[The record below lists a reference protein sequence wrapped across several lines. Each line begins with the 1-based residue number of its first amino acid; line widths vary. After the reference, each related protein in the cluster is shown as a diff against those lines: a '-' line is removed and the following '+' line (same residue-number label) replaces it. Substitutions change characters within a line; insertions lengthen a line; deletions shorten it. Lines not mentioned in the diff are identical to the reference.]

1 MKIVTG
7 YTGTPHISSN
17 DDQAR
22 NQGIFGADNYILDV
36 GQKFNA
42 TLTDA
47 TTVTLEDGE
56 GMMQGVHFRIEP
68 GMTESVSISPG
79 TTGYNRIDLICARY
93 TKDAGTGVEDVSL
106 VVIEGTPTTSTA
118 SEPSYTEGDVLGGD
132 TLAEFPV
139 WKVTLS
145 GVTPTLT
152 SLATKITP
160 TSKKPTIEKVST
172 YEHTY
177 TVTSET
183 DSFAT
188 NLAVYVPKG
197 TYILFSTVSVAD
209 DVGIETKAS
218 ISDPNSHEDFA
229 SGEGKNGASCCCVV
243 KNDSQRLFR
252 FRISG
257 NCYVPGSGSRDVD
270 VVQRSVQIKLSD

>member
-7 YTGTPHISSN
+7 YTGTPHITSN
-17 DDQAR
+17 DDQGR
-22 NQGIFGADNYILDV
+22 NQGIFGRGAYVLDV
-36 GQKFNA
+36 GNQMNA
-42 TLTDA
+42 TMTDA
-47 TTVTLEDGE
+47 TTVTIEDGE

-68 GMTESVSISPG
+68 GTTETVLISPG
-79 TTGYNRIDLICARY
+79 ITGYNRIDLICARY
-93 TKDAGTGVEDVSL
+93 TKDVSTGIENVSL
-106 VVIEGTPTTSTA
+106 VVIEGTPTTGAA
-118 SEPSYTEGDVLGGD
+118 SEPSYTEGDILAGD
-132 TLAEFPV
+132 TLAEFPI

-152 SLATKITP
+152 SLTTKITP

-188 NLAVYVPKG
+188 NLSVSIPKG
-197 TYILFSTVSVAD
+197 TYILFSTVSVAG
-209 DVGIETKAS
+209 DVGIETKTS
-218 ISDPNSHEDFA
+218 IADPNSHEDFA

-243 KNDSQRLFR
+243 KNDSQRAFR

-257 NCYVPGSGSRDVD
+257 NCYVPSSGTRDVD

>member
-68 GMTESVSISPG
+68 GMTEAVSISPG
-79 TTGYNRIDLICARY
+79 TTGDNRIDLICARY

-132 TLAEFPV
+132 TLDEFPV

-197 TYILFSTVSVAD
+197 TY
-209 DVGIETKAS
+209 
-218 ISDPNSHEDFA
+218 
-229 SGEGKNGASCCCVV
+229 KNV
-243 KNDSQRLFR
+243 
-252 FRISG
+252 
-257 NCYVPGSGSRDVD
+257 
-270 VVQRSVQIKLSD
+270 